1 MSNPTLDLS
10 KAVYY
15 DITAYRDTKV
25 NETLIPVTVL
35 TNPITG
41 KKEYYPVDLT
51 TYSGATLQVRQTKQS
66 EYILLEA
73 STNNGMIT
81 LTPDKIIL
89 EIPAT
94 AMRFNA
100 GVYYYDFKL
109 KGYLE
114 ENTRVLFFGIFKLER
129 NITD

>member
-1 MSNPTLDLS
+1 
-10 KAVYY
+10 
-15 DITAYRDTKV
+15 
-25 NETLIPVTVL
+25 
-35 TNPITG
+35 
-41 KKEYYPVDLT
+41 
-51 TYSGATLQVRQTKQS
+51 
-66 EYILLEA
+66 
-73 STNNGMIT
+73 MIT

-109 KGYLE
+109 KGYSE